1 MKKMKKDLIFAAVLL
16 LVGAALWMFRLTGLT
31 AHIVVSVLGVLAL
44 AVYTAATKRS
54 WRIPALEVIMRVSY
68 GIALISGI
76 VIWNVPALTIGAL
89 GIVHRVF
96 CSLFMALLVFLVVHK
111 AIVSK
116 K

>member
-76 VIWNVPALTIGAL
+76 VIWNVPVTIGAL